1 MMGGQLSAAGLAAL
15 VAAVVG
21 AAGAAVVLG
30 VARRSVVGAAVAAP
44 LVVVLSLAAGVYAS
58 ARAMLLGAEDSRTIL
73 LVISAALPVAV
84 LTGLVLARRL
94 HVLTRANADAEA
106 ARERDRRVEEGRRD
120 LVARMSHDL
129 RTPLAGMRA
138 MTEAL
143 QDGVAEDP
151 AAYLVRLRAEVLRVS
166 DMVDDLLTLSRL
178 QSGRL
183 LRTEWVPLADV
194 VSDAVAQAVPVAE
207 RAGVRVVGRARS
219 AAAVPMDAREVARAV
234 ANLLAN
240 AVRHTPAGGTVTVD
254 VLVDGDDGGRAGG
267 DGGGGDDGA
276 PGVDGTATVRVADEC
291 GGIPADQL
299 PHLFEAGWRATGSRG
314 PAEGGGAGLGLAIV
328 RGVAE
333 AHGGSAAIRND
344 GPGCVAELRLPLHR
358 VAAPDRR
365 DRPARGQ
372 R

>member
-1 MMGGQLSAAGLAAL
+1 MGGQLSAAGLAAL

-178 QSGRL
+178 QSGL
-183 LRTEWVPLADV
+183 VLRTEAVPLADV

-219 AAAVPMDAREVARAV
+219 SAAVPMDAREVSRAV

-254 VLVDGDDGGRAGG
+254 VFVDGDDDGRADRDGGRRGGG
-267 DGGGGDDGA
+267 DGGGGGGGGGDGA
-276 PGVDGTATVRVADEC
+276 TGADGTATVRVADEC

-299 PHLFEAGWRATGSRG
+299 PHLFEAGWRATGARG
-314 PAEGGGAGLGLAIV
+314 PAEGGGAGLGLSIV

-333 AHGGSAAIRND
+333 AHGGTAAVRND
-344 GPGCVAELRLPLHR
+344 GPGCVAELRLPLHG
-358 VAAPDRR
+358 A
-365 DRPARGQ
+365 RP
-372 R
+372 